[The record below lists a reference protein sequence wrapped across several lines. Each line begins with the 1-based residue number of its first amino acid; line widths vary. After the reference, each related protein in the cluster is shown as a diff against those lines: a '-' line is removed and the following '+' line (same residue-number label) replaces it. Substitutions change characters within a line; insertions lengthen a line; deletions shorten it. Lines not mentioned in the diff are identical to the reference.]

1 MLRSERRFEN
11 TTKSSLEKQRCSK
24 SKFVVKMNLPPDFF
38 PGSAGG
44 GEEKREE
51 KKRESVEKVS

>member
-1 MLRSERRFEN
+1 M
-11 TTKSSLEKQRCSK
+11 
-24 SKFVVKMNLPPDFF
+24 FVVKMNLPPDFF

-51 KKRESVEKVS
+51 KRRESVEKVS